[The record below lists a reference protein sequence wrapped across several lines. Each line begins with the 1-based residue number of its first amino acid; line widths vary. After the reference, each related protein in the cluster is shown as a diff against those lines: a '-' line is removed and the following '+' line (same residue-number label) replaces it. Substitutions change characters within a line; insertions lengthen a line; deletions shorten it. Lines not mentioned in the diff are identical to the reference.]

1 MISAL
6 ADHLQIWGFEEDA
19 IIYTDGSLGFALEAT
34 PVDVSTWSDERLNDL
49 SINIQQFLNGLSPNI
64 DIQFVQDILP
74 GNQKVIEQH
83 LLLGSESHNEVVKS
97 LCNERAQLL
106 RKDDELGF
114 LPTHQL
120 KVIVRKPL
128 SSSLISTPKLFSK
141 EKHFQEISEARLKS
155 EIDSLLRL
163 RDNIIQGLTLLGV
176 ICRSFTS
183 DEIASIL
190 YKQWNPSRRIPFQSY
205 DPEEV
210 RQTLLYSD
218 VAISL
223 AGFAIGQT
231 QFRVIS
237 LKQLPE
243 QTYSSMASQLRDLP
257 FKSRLYTTI
266 HVPDQMKEIQNL
278 QTQRRIAYSM
288 AVGKRTGV
296 SDIESSAKFQ
306 DLETLLEQMIAQG
319 QKVFHVSTTVL
330 LQSEDETDL
339 ENQVDLTLSKFRE
352 MGGAEGLTE
361 SLASFDIF
369 AQVALPNSRCKERV
383 KKIKTS
389 NLCDLLP
396 IYGPWPGHKKPS
408 IILKSRMGNIL
419 SFDPFDPSLS
429 NFNSLVSGASGSG
442 KSAMTNLLLM
452 QMLKE
457 NVKVFFCD
465 VGGSYKKLTE
475 NLSGQYVELG
485 TNDHLAVNP
494 FDLLPG
500 ESLPS
505 PQKIKFLLG
514 LVELMTRE
522 DGSERIPKLARSEI
536 ESAIQKVY
544 DTQNSPTLSHLR
556 TLLLEHPEK
565 EIKNYGRILST
576 WCGDTPYGR
585 FIDKPTNVEFQK
597 DIVAFDL
604 KGLENY
610 PDLQGVCLYIITDL
624 VWREV
629 QKDRSRKKFIVFDEC
644 WRLLRDDAAI
654 LFIEEVFRTVRK
666 YYCSAIAISQD
677 LSDFLNSK
685 ISSAL
690 LPNCTIKWILTQN
703 QSDFSKMKESLGLND
718 NEISLIQSL
727 HQKKG
732 EYAEAFLVAG
742 AERRTVAVIEPTP
755 LELWIATTDPRDLA
769 EIEQFKKTEPQLSQL
784 EILKHLANKFPRG
797 VAAS

>member
-74 GNQKVIEQH
+74 GNQKVIEHH
-83 LLLGSESHNEVVKS
+83 LLLGSESHNEVAKS

-141 EKHFQEISEARLKS
+141 ENNFQEISEARLKS

-163 RDNIIQGLTLLGV
+163 RDNIVQGLTLLGV
-176 ICRSFTS
+176 TCRSFTS

-243 QTYSSMASQLRDLP
+243 QTYSSMASQLRELP

-544 DTQNSPTLSHLR
+544 DTQKSPTLSHLR

>member
-677 LSDFLNSK
+677 LS
-685 ISSAL
+685 
-690 LPNCTIKWILTQN
+690 
-703 QSDFSKMKESLGLND
+703 
-718 NEISLIQSL
+718 
-727 HQKKG
+727 
-732 EYAEAFLVAG
+732 
-742 AERRTVAVIEPTP
+742 
-755 LELWIATTDPRDLA
+755 
-769 EIEQFKKTEPQLSQL
+769 
-784 EILKHLANKFPRG
+784 
-797 VAAS
+797 